1 MERRTFLTTSAIA
14 TAGLAAG
21 CSSTDNHKQT
31 TVNINKNK
39 KVHLKLATSWPA
51 HFPIMGTG
59 VETFVEDVAIASGGS
74 IEIALYPKNT
84 LIPALQVF
92 DACSAGH
99 IDIFHSGP
107 YYWKGKNSA
116 LSLFSGAPFGFTAEE
131 IYTWMIHGGGY
142 ALWRELYGRYN
153 LHPFM
158 GGNTNVQMGG
168 WFRKEI
174 RSVEDLK
181 GLKMRVPG
189 LGGDVFAKLG
199 VNPVLL
205 PAGEIYSS
213 LERSTID
220 ATEWVGPALDI
231 KMGFYKV
238 AKHYYAGWHEP
249 GSILELTFNKSKFDQ
264 LSQEHQRILEIAA
277 SKMNNYM
284 AFEFSNENAKA
295 LKKLKELG
303 IEPKNF
309 PKDVIL
315 AAQQGLAEVIQEH
328 SADNPDFKKVWESA
342 SAHLESAK
350 ALSKIGLG
358 NYLKTR
364 DAL

>member
-1 MERRTFLTTSAIA
+1 MQRRSFLTASALA
-14 TAGLAAG
+14 TAGLATG
-21 CSSTDNHKQT
+21 CSNNEKDK

-59 VETFVEDVAIASGGS
+59 VESFVNDVKVASGGS
-74 IEIALYPKNT
+74 IDIALYPKNT

-131 IYTWMIHGGGY
+131 INTWMLYGGGY
-142 ALWRELYGRYN
+142 DLWRELYSRYD

-174 RSVEDLK
+174 NSVEDLK

-199 VNPVLL
+199 VNPILL

-220 ATEWVGPALDI
+220 ATEWVGPALDL

-238 AKHYYAGWHEP
+238 AKHYYSGWHEP
-249 GSILELTFNKSKFDQ
+249 GSILELTFNKTKFDG
-264 LSQEHQRILEIAA
+264 LSAEHKSILEMAS
-277 SKMNNYM
+277 SKMNNTM
-284 AFEFSNENAKA
+284 AYEFSNENAKA
-295 LKKLKELG
+295 LLKLKDLG
-303 IEPKNF
+303 IKAKNF
-309 PKDVIL
+309 PEDVIL
-315 AAQQGLAEVIQEH
+315 AAKHGLKEVVAEH
-328 SADNPDFKKVWESA
+328 SKENQDFKRVWDSA
-342 SAHLESAK
+342 STHLEKAK
-350 ALSKIGLG
+350 ELSKIGLG
-358 NYLKTR
+358 NYLQIR
-364 DAL
+364 D

>member
-1 MERRTFLTTSAIA
+1 MKRRSFLATSAVA
-14 TAGLAAG
+14 TAGLATG
-21 CSSTDNHKQT
+21 CSSTHEKNQSI
-31 TVNINKNK
+31 NINKNK

-59 VETFVEDVAIASGGS
+59 VETFVEDVKVASGGS
-74 IEIALYPKNT
+74 IDIALYPKNT

-116 LSLFSGAPFGFTAEE
+116 LSLFSGAPFGFTSEE
-131 IYTWMIHGGGY
+131 INTWMHYGGGY
-142 ALWRELYGRYN
+142 ELWRELYGRYD

-174 RSVEDLK
+174 NSLDDLK

-199 VNPVLL
+199 VNPILL

-220 ATEWVGPALDI
+220 ATEWVGPALDL

-238 AKHYYAGWHEP
+238 AKHYYSGWHEP
-249 GSILELTFNKSKFDQ
+249 GSILELTFNKSKFDA
-264 LSQEHQRILEIAA
+264 LSPEHRMILEMAA
-277 SKMNNYM
+277 SKMNNTM
-284 AFEFSNENAKA
+284 SFEFSNENANA
-295 LKKLKELG
+295 LLKLKELG
-303 IEPKNF
+303 IDPKNF

-315 AAQQGLAEVIQEH
+315 AAKEALKVVVDEQSAENE
-328 SADNPDFKKVWESA
+328 DFKKVWLSA
-342 SAHLESAK
+342 SNHLEKSRS
-350 ALSKIGLG
+350 LSKIGLG
-358 NYLKTR
+358 NYLQIR
-364 DAL
+364 DEI